1 MATEI
6 LLTSETFV
14 KSVSSVSDNLAGKY
28 LRPSIREAQDIQF
41 RRVVGDTLLAKLKNL
56 VSAGAIE
63 QEENAAYK
71 ELLDRAQ
78 YVIAYYAIVEVC
90 QKVAFKVANV
100 GVVKTGDENVQNADR
115 VDYSAVREYYQA
127 KGDAA
132 VRDLQDFLLNHWS
145 DYPELTEGDYHR
157 IHSTLY
163 SAASCGIFLGG
174 ARGKRLRSTR
184 HCK

>member
-28 LRPSIREAQDIQF
+28 LRPSIREAQDINF
-41 RRVVGDTLLAKLKNL
+41 RRVVGDTMLSKLKSL
-56 VSAGAIE
+56 VATGAIE
-63 QEENAAYK
+63 APENAAYK

-90 QKVAFKVANV
+90 TKVSFKVVNA

-115 VDYSAVREYYQA
+115 VDLGAVRDYYQA
-127 KGDAA
+127 KGDSA
-132 VRDLQDFLLNHWS
+132 VRDLQDYLLNNWS
-145 DYPELTEGDYHR
+145 TYPELTEGDYHR

-163 SAASCGIFLGG
+163 SAASCGVFLGG
-174 ARGKRLRSTR
+174 ARGKKLNRKT
-184 HCK
+184 CK

>member
-14 KSVSSVSDNLAGKY
+14 KSVSSISDNIAGKY

-41 RRVVGDTLLAKLKNL
+41 RRVIGDSLLAKLKAL
-56 VSAGAIE
+56 VGDGSIE
-63 QEENAAYK
+63 SEANKAYK

-78 YVIAYYAIVEVC
+78 YVIAYYAIVELC
-90 QKVAFKVANV
+90 PKVAFKVANA
-100 GVVKTGDENVQNADR
+100 GVVKTGDDKVQNADR
-115 VDYSAVREYYQA
+115 VDLDAVRDYYQA
-127 KGDAA
+127 KGDSA
-132 VRDLQDFLLNHWS
+132 VRDLQDYLLNNWS
-145 DYPELTEGDYHR
+145 FYPELTEGDIHR
-157 IHSTLY
+157 IHATLY

-174 ARGKRLRSTR
+174 ARGKRLRNKP